1 MQKSISTQEDI
12 EQLII
17 DIEQKWP
24 VDLWNIN
31 GIDIWPYVRI
41 KIYID
46 FLVQMNKSNVSTDSN
61 KQTEKKKSNFLVRI
75 FLMILKITGA
85 FVRLVAFFLRLKNK
99 KILFFGSHI
108 HRVLNDEV
116 YFNRFYDSMIEHH
129 KLEDEVYMVEYQK
142 TYDKMYN
149 PNAVIELKKHLNDFT
164 LLSKLFSGFRKNKN
178 TVHLEG
184 YEEFHLWLSAHFFEL
199 KRIRIS
205 EKELINWT
213 NKIKSLK
220 PFYRLFYKIV
230 KPSKIVFLGY
240 YGLDDLTAALLA
252 GNDLKIT
259 TIDFQHGPQTNIHMA
274 YTSWTKVP
282 KEGFNTTPVEFWN
295 WDSRSKS
302 NIEEWASTT
311 QNVKSI
317 LVGQPFVS
325 YYLNKYKTMAKSDEK
340 QIFYSLQTTPF
351 SIEDMITPKI
361 ISLIKKTELKWIFRL
376 HPRTNISLQELNDF
390 LILNNINDKAVAQ
403 DAFQTPLP
411 ESLVRSFLHV
421 TNYSG
426 CLIEAYLM
434 GIPSLLIHNMGK
446 EMFNLYIDDKKVF
459 FLDQNESNFESDFST
474 LIENIG
480 RNSTVNTALEVY
492 NPLA

>member
-1 MQKSISTQEDI
+1 MKKSISTQEDI
-12 EQLII
+12 KQLII

-24 VDLWNIN
+24 VDSWNIN
-31 GIDIWPYVRI
+31 GIDIWPYIRI

-46 FLVQMNKSNVSTDSN
+46 FLVQMNKSDSSTETN
-61 KQTEKKKSNFLVRI
+61 KKTEKEKANFLLRY
-75 FLMILKITGA
+75 FLMTIKITGA
-85 FVRLVAFFLRLKNK
+85 FVRLISFFLMLKNK

-108 HRVLNDEV
+108 HRVVNEGV

-129 KLEDEVYMVEYQK
+129 KLDDEVYMVEYQK
-142 TYDKMYN
+142 TYNKMYN
-149 PNAVIELKKHLNDFT
+149 PGAVIELKKHLNDYT
-164 LLSKLFSGFRKNKN
+164 LFSKVFSVFNKKKN
-178 TVHLEG
+178 TIYLEG
-184 YEEFHLWLSAHFFEL
+184 YDDFYLWLSLHFFEL
-199 KRIRIS
+199 KKVKIS
-205 EKELINWT
+205 QKDLINWS

-220 PFYRLFYKIV
+220 TFYRLFYKKV

-240 YGLDDLTAALLA
+240 YGLDDLTAALLV

-282 KEGFNTTPVEFWN
+282 KEGFNIMPVEFWN
-295 WDSRSKS
+295 WDLRSKS
-302 NIEEWASTT
+302 SIEKWASKTH
-311 QNVKSI
+311 NVESR

-325 YYLNKYKTMAKSDEK
+325 YYLNKYKNIEQSDEK

-361 ISLIKKTELKWIFRL
+361 ISLIKKSNLKWIFRL
-376 HPRTNISLQELNDF
+376 HPRSNISLQSLNDF
-390 LILNNINDKAVAQ
+390 LMLNNIGDKAVTQ

-411 ESLVRSFLHV
+411 ESLASSFLHV

-446 EMFNLYIDDKKVF
+446 EMFNLYIDNKKVF
-459 FLDQNESNFESDFST
+459 FLDQNESNFELDFSN
-474 LIENIG
+474 LIESMG
-480 RNSTVNTALEVY
+480 QNSMFNTKLEVY